1 MRYKL
6 RSSSKSTAKSPGSPT
21 PSPGIS
27 PAGTEGSSSSSSSG
41 GGSSLAESNA
51 AAEALA
57 VACTE
62 AANNEMS
69 VSFGSPSG
77 GPSTS
82 KQAYLSLS
90 PPQGNNSDLEMTPL
104 MNDDGVTPPKR
115 QRIVRRRMKSTHN
128 KQMSSA
134 SASVTLSKCTI
145 TDIPQEVILYIAQ
158 FLDSNSLLSLF
169 QSCRWFHSLL
179 VECNPFW
186 KTLCAKEELSNY
198 HCLLTDD
205 ESSASGG
212 PSRLG
217 WANTPLHITP
227 PTDYP
232 HWRRVF
238 MKGLKMRKNIWQSN
252 YEGWRIYANSNV
264 PVVKLGPDLDLNEV
278 KKEMGDFPKLSENDD
293 LKIDWDDK
301 HLVVFHFFR
310 GEGESCIIR
319 LWDISEEPR
328 FLYHVNKG
336 LECITDKVSV
346 INDHVVIVPSW
357 PLEARA
363 VVMTLDIKNEMRE
376 VGKFL
381 FEAEELQHAI
391 DSQWEHTQ
399 LRVIKNTAMV
409 VCRCPNWMI
418 IVVELPSC
426 RLLYEESLA
435 HISNQFDCQQIR
447 SYKQT
452 AMILFARKHNENYNY
467 LVTVDINGK
476 ETKVS

>member
-1 MRYKL
+1 
-6 RSSSKSTAKSPGSPT
+6 
-21 PSPGIS
+21 
-27 PAGTEGSSSSSSSG
+27 
-41 GGSSLAESNA
+41 
-51 AAEALA
+51 
-57 VACTE
+57 
-62 AANNEMS
+62 
-69 VSFGSPSG
+69 
-77 GPSTS
+77 
-82 KQAYLSLS
+82 
-90 PPQGNNSDLEMTPL
+90 
-104 MNDDGVTPPKR
+104 
-115 QRIVRRRMKSTHN
+115 MKSTH
-128 KQMSSA
+128 KLASSSA
-134 SASVTLSKCTI
+134 QPPGPAPSRCAI

-158 FLDSNSLLSLF
+158 FLDSNSLLALF
-169 QSCRWFHSLL
+169 QSCRWFHGLL

-186 KTLCAKEELSNY
+186 KTLCTKEELSNY
-198 HCLLTDD
+198 QCLLTDD
-205 ESSASGG
+205 ESSAGGG

-217 WANTPLHITP
+217 WANQALHCTP
-227 PTDYP
+227 PADYP

-264 PVVKLGPDLDLNEV
+264 PVVKLGPELDLNKV
-278 KKEMGDFPKLSENDD
+278 KQEMGEFQKLSENDD
-293 LKIDWDDK
+293 LKIDWDDR

-310 GEGESCIIR
+310 GEGESCMIR
-319 LWDISEEPR
+319 LWDISEEPK
-328 FLYHVNKG
+328 FLYDVQKG

-363 VVMTLDIKNEMRE
+363 VVMTLDIKNQMRE

-381 FEAEELQHAI
+381 FESEELQSAI

-435 HISNQFDCQQIR
+435 HISNSFDCQQIR

-452 AMILFARKHNENYNY
+452 AMILFARKHNENFNY
-467 LVTVDINGK
+467 LVTVDIDGK
-476 ETKVS
+476 DTKVGAKEGS